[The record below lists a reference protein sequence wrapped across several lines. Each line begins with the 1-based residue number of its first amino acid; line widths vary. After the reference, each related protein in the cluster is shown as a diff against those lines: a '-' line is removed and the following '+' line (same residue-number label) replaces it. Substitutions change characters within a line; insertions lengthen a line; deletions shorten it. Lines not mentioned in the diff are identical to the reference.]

1 MGLLLQYRSTL
12 GRGLSLAY
20 KVVFICWCSIFLLI
34 SCASR
39 KSLIVLLPDDD
50 GQVGEIVVE
59 NKGGT
64 QVLTEPRHATEVK
77 AADVSPTA
85 PVTMREEEV
94 LRIFGEA
101 LAALPEPPI
110 RFLLYFITGTPEL
123 TAESKGQIPEI
134 LRAIEARKSTDIA
147 IVGHTDRVGSRAK
160 NQTLGLKRAVSIKN
174 ILVSDG
180 VDPSG
185 IEVVSH
191 GEDDPLI
198 ETEDNVA
205 EPRNRRVEIT
215 IR

>member
-1 MGLLLQYRSTL
+1 LI
-12 GRGLSLAY
+12 Y
-20 KVVFICWCSIFLLI
+20 KIVFICWCSIFLLI
-34 SCASR
+34 SCAS
-39 KSLIVLLPDDD
+39 KKTLIVLLPDDN

-59 NKGGT
+59 TKEGT
-64 QVLTEPRHATEVK
+64 QVLSEPRHATEVK

-85 PVTMREEEV
+85 PVIMKEEV
-94 LRIFGEA
+94 VLRVFGGA
-101 LAALPEPPI
+101 LSALPDPPI

-123 TAESKGQIPEI
+123 TAESKRQIPEI
-134 LRAIEARKSTDIA
+134 LRVIEDRNSKDIA
-147 IVGHTDRVGSRAK
+147 IVGHTDRVGSREK
-160 NQTLGLKRAVSIKN
+160 NQTLGLKRAASIKN

-191 GEDDPLI
+191 GEDNPSI

-215 IR
+215 VR